1 MRTLTSTLLTL
12 LLLTALL
19 PARAAQAQYN
29 GAYYTVQEG
38 DTLYDIAWYFNTSL
52 NELIALNPPADPDA
66 LAPGKV
72 LLIPG
77 YEDLQGEIL
86 RAQMPASET
95 ADTMRQGMREVVARL
110 ERRVS

>member
-1 MRTLTSTLLTL
+1 MRKRLSALLAL
-12 LLLTALL
+12 LLLAALL
-19 PARAAQAQYN
+19 PAHAAHAQYN

-52 NELIALNPPADPDA
+52 NELIALNPTADPDA

-77 YEDLQGEIL
+77 YEDL
-86 RAQMPASET
+86 
-95 ADTMRQGMREVVARL
+95 
-110 ERRVS
+110 